1 MSTYITVHRVL
12 SMPVSLPVRGADGL
26 AKRAPYG
33 GVERSAFLR
42 SRSKRICA
50 AMPPEWRNLLHPL
63 GKPRACGLR

>member
-33 GVERSAFLR
+33 GVVRQRRVVAQLEQAV
-42 SRSKRICA
+42 
-50 AMPPEWRNLLHPL
+50 L
-63 GKPRACGLR
+63 GDVDVVAHLDHA